1 MPNLDKAY
9 LINFTSFVP
18 LIRSADY
25 CVSVHAP
32 SSIHTFFPR
41 SSLHISIPIHHPLSV
56 SASSNSKSNLLVVR
70 TYLRQLI
77 QISVMGQIVTKE
89 SPTEFLPPVQTRG
102 MANLE
107 SNLAQQN
114 ILNRHQRNFRNDSN
128 GAYQDSTWAMLRV
141 NGFRLFST
149 LSAPNRFQQNARSR
163 VYSCSTSQG

>member
-1 MPNLDKAY
+1 MAPAASKSMPNLDKAY

-41 SSLHISIPIHHPLSV
+41 SSLHISIPIHHPFSV

-114 ILNRHQRNFRNDSN
+114 ILTDARGTSGTIQ
-128 GAYQDSTWAMLRV
+128 M
-141 NGFRLFST
+141 
-149 LSAPNRFQQNARSR
+149 APIKILHER
-163 VYSCSTSQG
+163 CSE